1 MREPKKKNT
10 RKFHQVLYKF
20 QKRYKYKSILTSRM
34 SSKQIILNIPE
45 TDSIP
50 DEIYKYSPERVL
62 LLIKLGNDCLKTA
75 EQKLIELTQQEI
87 YKKIEEEKREEFKKL
102 EFELILQKEREKIG
116 KESIIEIYET
126 QINQLKKQMD
136 TQKELLKD
144 YELENREK
152 IQEEINKNR
161 EKYDILLQEKENQM
175 KLDREMYEKINNST
189 KETFDK
195 VIQMN
200 KNLSTA
206 EIGRKGELN
215 FQDIAETFK
224 DFNDFEIEDK
234 HKVAGKGDYHLHFED
249 FAVLADAKAYTR
261 KVDKSQIDKI
271 RNDLLKNEHISFAWL
286 VSMNT
291 SIDKHDK
298 YPIDFEFI
306 NTKQCIVYINNL
318 LSFGEPEKFL
328 RIAYSY
334 SKMLY
339 KKIESDQENDDEEI
353 TEYKEKENK
362 IQQGLNNLKKTVK
375 EMKTSISAS
384 KEIVENLEREI
395 VRMLNMLCNKMD
407 INYSVFEEWWEK
419 NMERTEENKESNS
432 TDLWF
437 VFRNDNKEFIKEFE
451 ITTKHFREYVL
462 NKSGL
467 NCLEKSKNG
476 SIMIRGVQLKKR
488 EMEEPKK
495 NIVIELKPEIQQ
507 VLKTTKK
514 KINKSNSKKEYDLD
528 SETENKLLKE
538 YEDETKDIM
547 IISNENN
554 IVVWK
559 IVSLLVKKNIITKRD
574 NARGY
579 DKYKETD
586 EYKDKLKQNEK
597 PNRNR
602 LDKYFENDG
611 EP

>member
-1 MREPKKKNT
+1 
-10 RKFHQVLYKF
+10 
-20 QKRYKYKSILTSRM
+20 M

-116 KESIIEIYET
+116 KESIIEVYET

-200 KNLSTA
+200 KNQSTA

-224 DFNDFEIEDK
+224 DFNEFEIEDK

-249 FAVLADAKAYTR
+249 FVVLADAKAYTR

-298 YPIDFEFI
+298 YPIDF
-306 NTKQCIVYINNL
+306 
-318 LSFGEPEKFL
+318 
-328 RIAYSY
+328 
-334 SKMLY
+334 
-339 KKIESDQENDDEEI
+339 
-353 TEYKEKENK
+353 
-362 IQQGLNNLKKTVK
+362 
-375 EMKTSISAS
+375 
-384 KEIVENLEREI
+384 
-395 VRMLNMLCNKMD
+395 
-407 INYSVFEEWWEK
+407 
-419 NMERTEENKESNS
+419 
-432 TDLWF
+432 
-437 VFRNDNKEFIKEFE
+437 
-451 ITTKHFREYVL
+451 
-462 NKSGL
+462 
-467 NCLEKSKNG
+467 
-476 SIMIRGVQLKKR
+476 
-488 EMEEPKK
+488 
-495 NIVIELKPEIQQ
+495 
-507 VLKTTKK
+507 
-514 KINKSNSKKEYDLD
+514 
-528 SETENKLLKE
+528 
-538 YEDETKDIM
+538 
-547 IISNENN
+547 
-554 IVVWK
+554 
-559 IVSLLVKKNIITKRD
+559 
-574 NARGY
+574 
-579 DKYKETD
+579 
-586 EYKDKLKQNEK
+586 
-597 PNRNR
+597 
-602 LDKYFENDG
+602 
-611 EP
+611 